1 MTTRILKVMLW
12 GREVGRLCIDQRR
25 KLPYF
30 EYNREWFE
38 SGLDI
43 SPLNASIKLP
53 QNLRP
58 IYGASE
64 KIYQKLPPF
73 LADSLPDAWGNELF
87 EQWRQQRGIKLSE
100 ITPLDKLAFIG
111 NRAMGALEFQPETS
125 HFLTKESLNLKAL
138 ITLANQIYKQRE
150 QSHIDPEESLTM
162 QALLA
167 VGTSAGGRQ
176 PKAIIAINRN
186 TGDIRSGQVNDLKG
200 YEYCILKFGTHE
212 RSTAELEM
220 AYYEMATKA
229 GIRMMPCWLIDVEGE
244 KHFVTQRFDRKGEK
258 KLHMQTL
265 AALYPEAES
274 YERLLW
280 VCRKM
285 RLSERD
291 SEEVFRRMVFNILA
305 NNTDDH
311 NKNFSFLMEEDGRWS
326 LSPAYDMTYIFNT
339 GGFLPET
346 HHCLMIHGKLS
357 DITLD
362 DVMQLAAENGIRKA
376 EDIIHEVVEALKQFR
391 TVATKYGVAEQWIG
405 RVEAT
410 IADHIKSWEE
420 WTEETAFAKVNING
434 HTISDINIEQQYK
447 GNYCLHAKVDG
458 DNRKYIIRKGTPEH
472 DELNKIG
479 LANLTEESKLEL
491 IVRFFITK
499 KQEISMTNNES
510 T

>member
-1 MTTRILKVMLW
+1 MTTRVLKVMLW
-12 GREVGRLCIDQRR
+12 GREVGRLCIDLRR
-25 KLPYF
+25 ALPFF

-38 SGLDI
+38 TGLDI

-58 IYGASE
+58 IFGASE

-87 EQWRQQRGIKLSE
+87 EQWRQQQGIKLGE

-111 NRAMGALEFQPETS
+111 KRAMGALEFEPETS
-125 HFLTKESLNLKAL
+125 DFVSKESLNLKAL
-138 ITLANQIYKQRE
+138 ITLANQIYAQRE
-150 QSHIDPEESLTM
+150 EAYINHEESLTM
-162 QALLA
+162 QALIA

-176 PKAIIAINRN
+176 PKAIIAINRE

-200 YEYCILKFGTHE
+200 YEYCILKFGNCE

-220 AYYEMATKA
+220 VYYDMATKA
-229 GIRMMPCWLIDVEGE
+229 GIQMMPCWLIDVEGD
-244 KHFVTQRFDRKGEK
+244 KHFVTKRFDRDGEK
-258 KLHMQTL
+258 KMHMQTL
-265 AALYPEAES
+265 AALYPEADS

-311 NKNFSFLMEEDGRWS
+311 NKNFSFLMDEQGRWS

-346 HHCLMIHGKLS
+346 RHCLMIRGKYAN
-357 DITLD
+357 ITLD

-376 EDIIHEVVEALKQFR
+376 DSIIKEVSEAMKEFRPLAIKHGVKERWVAAIENTLKTNLEAWGLIKAVPVESYTDDA
-391 TVATKYGVAEQWIG
+391 G
-405 RVEAT
+405 RQIENVR
-410 IADHIKSWEE
+410 
-420 WTEETAFAKVNING
+420 
-434 HTISDINIEQQYK
+434 IEQQFK
-447 GNYCLHAKVDG
+447 GNYHLLATIDG
-458 DNRKYIIRKGTPEH
+458 RDRKYVIRKKTAEH
-472 DELNKIG
+472 EAISQKGVSNLSTDELRALVSRFIND
-479 LANLTEESKLEL
+479 SLEK
-491 IVRFFITK
+491 V
-499 KQEISMTNNES
+499 
-510 T
+510 

>member
-1 MTTRILKVMLW
+1 MTTKILKVMLW
-12 GREVGRLCIDQRR
+12 GREVGRLSIDPRR
-25 KLPYF
+25 ALPYF

-38 SGLDI
+38 TGLDI

-53 QNLRP
+53 QNMRP
-58 IYGASE
+58 IFGASE

-87 EQWRQQRGIKLSE
+87 EQWRQQQGIKLGE

-111 NRAMGALEFQPETS
+111 KRAMGALEFQPETS
-125 HFLTKESLNLKAL
+125 NFVLKESLDLKAL
-138 ITLANQIYKQRE
+138 IDLASQIYTQRE
-150 QSHIDPEESLTM
+150 QAHIHPDESLTM

-176 PKAIIAINRN
+176 PKAIIAVNRE
-186 TGDIRSGQVNDLKG
+186 TGDIRSGQIGGLKG
-200 YEYCILKFGTHE
+200 YEYCILKFGNHE

-220 AYYEMATKA
+220 AYYEMAVKA
-229 GIRMMPCWLIDVEGE
+229 GIKMMPCWLIDIEGE
-244 KHFVTQRFDRKGEK
+244 QHFVTKRFDRDGERK
-258 KLHMQTL
+258 IHMQTL
-265 AALYPEAES
+265 AALYPEADS

-285 RLSERD
+285 QLSEQD

-311 NKNFSFLMEEDGRWS
+311 NKNFSFLMDEQGRWS

-346 HHCLMIHGKLS
+346 RHCLMIRGKYT

-376 EDIIHEVVEALKQFR
+376 GSIIHQVVEAIKDFRQFASKHGAKERWINAIENTLKNNLDAWGL
-391 TVATKYGVAEQWIG
+391 TNSS
-405 RVEAT
+405 T
-410 IADHIKSWEE
+410 IANYIDESGRQVEN
-420 WTEETAFAKVNING
+420 VR
-434 HTISDINIEQQYK
+434 IEQQFK
-447 GNYCLHAKVDG
+447 GNYHLFATIDG
-458 DNRKYIIRKGTPEH
+458 KERKYVIRKRAEDHETISQTG
-472 DELNKIG
+472 IS
-479 LANLTEESKLEL
+479 NLSADYLKALVSKYLGD
-491 IVRFFITK
+491 
-499 KQEISMTNNES
+499 
-510 T
+510 